1 MIFVDCLFKLEGFI
15 KEQIDIYAERLYT
28 GDDEALDKLYKLT
41 FILSS
46 LDSLDVK
53 NVTRGLADKIY
64 SIMED
69 VDINQKFNLVGS
81 PHLGYPIFCM
91 WGEFGGLFFW

>member
-28 GDDEALDKLYKLT
+28 GDEEALDKLYKLT

-69 VDINQKFNLVGS
+69 VDINDILKS
-81 PHLGYPIFCM
+81 TSKI
-91 WGEFGGLFFW
+91 